1 MRTEEKASELARA
14 EIGKS
19 INTEYRQVY
28 FYSNLESVAMKMAEW
43 QRQRTIDLAVEW
55 LTLNFEEDG
64 KSLRT
69 VYKTKGEL
77 LSEFV
82 NDMSR

>member
-1 MRTEEKASELARA
+1 MRTEEKAN
-14 EIGKS
+14 EIAKKNSHNYGFGLNSDSS
-19 INTEYRQVY
+19 IECYQ
-28 FYSNLESVAMKMAEW
+28 SAMEMAEW
-43 QRQRTIDLAVEW
+43 QRQQTIDMAVEW